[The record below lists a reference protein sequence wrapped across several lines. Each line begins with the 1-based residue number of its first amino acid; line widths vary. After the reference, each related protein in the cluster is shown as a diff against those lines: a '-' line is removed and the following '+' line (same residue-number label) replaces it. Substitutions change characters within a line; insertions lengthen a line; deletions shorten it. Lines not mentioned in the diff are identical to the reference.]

1 MLIVSEVRTSGERGK
16 HTHTHTHTHTKTVRV
31 SYSFI
36 FIPEV
41 KYNSA
46 L

>member
-1 MLIVSEVRTSGERGK
+1 MLIVFEVRTSGERGK
-16 HTHTHTHTHTKTVRV
+16 KKKSTKKLGV

>member
-1 MLIVSEVRTSGERGK
+1 MLIVFEVRTSGERGK
-16 HTHTHTHTHTKTVRV
+16 KKSTKKLGV